1 MKDVPEF
8 HVTGGRILA
17 SARDKAF
24 LDKYLAEA
32 GKPPIP
38 IEVVR
43 EPPLS
48 ASVVRGR
55 RRLI

>member
-1 MKDVPEF
+1 MKKYVPEV

-38 IEVVR
+38 IEVV
-43 EPPLS
+43 EPGGARS
-48 ASVVRGR
+48 ARP
-55 RRLI
+55 RLH